1 MSSVRSLLFIRHAV
15 AWDRADF
22 RGDDDLQRPLTE
34 KGRKK
39 ARRAFD
45 GLLQVY
51 DPPDLIVHSEAER
64 ARDTAQILGRVFP
77 SAPLRES
84 ALLNPGAD
92 YESLLKLLSDR
103 DVRGECVALVGHE
116 PDFSEMIS
124 GLLQAGPGYDG
135 ESAFAFLH
143 LDIKKASC
151 VEIKLDGEGAGELRN
166 FLSPSVLR
174 LLGKVEDV

>member
-1 MSSVRSLLFIRHAV
+1 MFIRHAV
-15 AWDRADF
+15 AQDREEF
-22 RGDDDLQRPLTE
+22 SGDDDLQRPLTE

-39 ARRAFD
+39 ARKAFD
-45 GLLQVY
+45 GLLNLY
-51 DPPDLIVHSEAER
+51 DPPDLIIHSEAER
-64 ARDTAQILGRVFP
+64 ARDTAEILGRVFP
-77 SAPLRES
+77 SSPLRES

-92 YESLLKLLSDR
+92 YESLRKLLADR

-124 GLLQAGPGYDG
+124 GLLQAGPGD
-135 ESAFAFLH
+135 EDHAAHAFLH

-166 FLSPSVLR
+166 FLSPGVLR
-174 LLGKVEDV
+174 LLRKVEDI